1 MTTACVR
8 SALTVTSRTPVT
20 CLRAFVTAAKQ
31 AVQVS
36 PESASRRC
44 TSAAR
49 ATGPQASPATRNNH
63 RYGSSAPRAPRLAM
77 LTPKI
82 TNNVGPRQHAATS
95 PAAAKAPATAVRA
108 RTTSPR
114 LAGRTV
120 VLKSGSPPSPA
131 LGDGLWLLF
140 IERLQDGARADRAA
154 TRAGGNEPHEG
165 LPHRAQPL
173 DLLLDV
179 GELRGGAVAH
189 VAAGAAGVDAER
201 EQLLDFGERE
211 AERLRVLDEP
221 DDAHRLGLV
230 AAVPVHLACR
240 RAKESPALVVP
251 DRLDVDARGTGEL
264 ADQERAVCRHAAS
277 LHPVLWYKVKR
288 VSGSRTRRRD
298 ELLVRPRT
306 REQPGREGRG
316 RAGAIPSQC
325 YARGATPVVLPAT
338 DSGAS
343 PRSRR
348 RGCETRTACDG

>member
-1 MTTACVR
+1 M
-8 SALTVTSRTPVT
+8 SANGSL
-20 CLRAFVTAAKQ
+20 LIG
-31 AVQVS
+31 
-36 PESASRRC
+36 EL
-44 TSAAR
+44 AR
-49 ATGPQASPATRNNH
+49 AAGVNIQTIRYYERRRLLRPPAREMN
-63 RYGSSAPRAPRLAM
+63 RYRRYEPE
-77 LTPKI
+77 
-82 TNNVGPRQHAATS
+82 
-95 PAAAKAPATAVRA
+95 AVR
-108 RTTSPR
+108 
-114 LAGRTV
+114 V
-120 VLKSGSPPSPA
+120 VRFVKHAQA
-131 LGDGLWLLF
+131 LGFSLAEIEELLAL
-140 IERLQDGARADRAA
+140 RVDAR
-154 TRAGGNEPHEG
+154 GSCG
-165 LPHRAQPL
+165 
-173 DLLLDV
+173 DV
-179 GELRGGAVAH
+179 RIAH